1 MLYLYTLPMINIY
14 AYAISR
20 ANCTCTYSPE
30 NGVCILFSS
39 SLSESGV
46 GVLFSS
52 FNDLDDGHIQR
63 YHVNIADEC

>member
-1 MLYLYTLPMINIY
+1 MCVLF
-14 AYAISR
+14 
-20 ANCTCTYSPE
+20 SPSLSE
-30 NGVCILFSS
+30 SGVCVLFSS